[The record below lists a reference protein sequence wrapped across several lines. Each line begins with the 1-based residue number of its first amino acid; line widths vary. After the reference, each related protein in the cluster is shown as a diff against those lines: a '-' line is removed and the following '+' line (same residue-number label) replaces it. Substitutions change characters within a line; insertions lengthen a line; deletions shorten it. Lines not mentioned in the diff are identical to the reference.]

1 MKIASL
7 PALGCALC
15 LLLAGCGSLPR
26 NPTPPPLA
34 LQGTIPHFPD
44 VRGWAG
50 QPSSALEKDLVESF
64 AQESSADFPPRPD
77 GSVHYAHLAL
87 SGGGA
92 NGAFGAGFLN
102 GWSLTG
108 TRPVFKIVTGVSTGA
123 LMAPFAFIGADY
135 DLALQKFYT
144 TTSSGD
150 IFLLRSMFGMLW
162 QLLAGEALA
171 DTRPL
176 QAMIAQHVD
185 TELLRRVAE
194 AHQRGRRL
202 YVGTVNLDAPRFVVW
217 NMGLIASSSRPD
229 ALELFRK
236 VMLASASIPVA
247 FAPVFFEVEVPPRG
261 ARYDEMHVDG
271 GVGARVFLHGGVLS
285 PQAIRRR
292 GGLGGVGSE
301 DIFVVHNGQ
310 LIPPPDPVARSLP
323 QIASRVI
330 DATGRAATLG
340 DLHRLHALARSNE
353 ASFRWVTIPNDVA
366 IGGGEEVFDPMQM
379 RLLYDLGLAMG
390 RSDSAWAT
398 LPPGRRDEP

>member
-7 PALGCALC
+7 PALCCALC

-26 NPTPPPLA
+26 NPTPPSQA

-64 AQESSADFPPRPD
+64 AQESSEDFPPRPD

-108 TRPVFKIVTGVSTGA
+108 TRPVFKIVTGVSTGE

-150 IFLLRSMFGMLW
+150 IFLLRSMLGMLW
-162 QLLAGEALA
+162 QLAAGEALA

-185 TELLRRVAE
+185 AELLRRVAE

-202 YVGTVNLDAPRFVVW
+202 YMGTVNIDAPRFVVW
-217 NMGLIASSSRPD
+217 NMGLIASSGRPD

-247 FAPVFFEVEVPPRG
+247 FPPVFFEVEVPPRG

-271 GVGARVFLHGGVLS
+271 GVGARVFLHGGVLG
-285 PQAIRRR
+285 PQVIRQR

-301 DIFVVHNGQ
+301 AIFVIHNGQ
-310 LIPPPDPVARSLP
+310 LIPPPDPVQRSLS
-323 QIASRVI
+323 QIATRVI
-330 DATGRAATLG
+330 DATGRAAAVS
-340 DLHRLHALARSNE
+340 DLHRLHALTHSND
-353 ASFRWVTIPNDVA
+353 ASFRWVTIPNDVT
-366 IGGGEEVFDPMQM
+366 IGGGEEVFDPSQM
-379 RLLYDLGLAMG
+379 RLLYDLGFAMG
-390 RSDSAWAT
+390 RSNSAWAT
-398 LPPGRRDEP
+398 LPPGRRAEP

>member
-7 PALGCALC
+7 PALCCALC

-26 NPTPPPLA
+26 NPTPPSQA

-64 AQESSADFPPRPD
+64 AQESSEDFPPRPD

-150 IFLLRSMFGMLW
+150 IFLLRLMLGMLW
-162 QLLAGEALA
+162 QLAAGEA
-171 DTRPL
+171 TPG
-176 QAMIAQHVD
+176 HC
-185 TELLRRVAE
+185 RR
-194 AHQRGRRL
+194 
-202 YVGTVNLDAPRFVVW
+202 
-217 NMGLIASSSRPD
+217 
-229 ALELFRK
+229 
-236 VMLASASIPVA
+236 
-247 FAPVFFEVEVPPRG
+247 
-261 ARYDEMHVDG
+261 
-271 GVGARVFLHGGVLS
+271 
-285 PQAIRRR
+285 
-292 GGLGGVGSE
+292 
-301 DIFVVHNGQ
+301 
-310 LIPPPDPVARSLP
+310 
-323 QIASRVI
+323 
-330 DATGRAATLG
+330 
-340 DLHRLHALARSNE
+340 
-353 ASFRWVTIPNDVA
+353 
-366 IGGGEEVFDPMQM
+366 
-379 RLLYDLGLAMG
+379 
-390 RSDSAWAT
+390 
-398 LPPGRRDEP
+398 